1 MEVEKINYKEIHN
14 QVKYIQDTFDS
25 SAITI
30 HPQSFLFKLLD
41 NTLKN
46 YNDSNNP
53 YEIFG
58 ALHVNRIYSALLN
71 LEDLVNKDKYLKD
84 LLQGTL
90 DFMEISQSH
99 SKNILFELE
108 VTGSLRKIFKNTY
121 LDEPDIVVP
130 FADGNVGIACKKV
143 ISENNFEKQLSKGVK
158 QIKDNNFIFGIVAIN
173 IDNLLPAKTI
183 LNTATFSHA
192 SDILHE
198 KNMEF
203 INKHS
208 KKFFKYL
215 KENRIISVLVV
226 SSTIVDIKDETPR
239 FSNISQS
246 TLWTIQ
252 ELEEKHKEKVSKFKQ
267 LAKNVKITTQ

>member
-1 MEVEKINYKEIHN
+1 MEVKKIDYKETHN
-14 QVKYIQDTFDS
+14 QVKYIQDTFNKND
-25 SAITI
+25 IKI
-30 HPQSFLFKLLD
+30 HSQSFLFKLLS

-46 YNDSNNP
+46 YNESNTPN
-53 YEIFG
+53 EIFD

-71 LEDLVNKDKYLKD
+71 LEDLVNKNKYLKD
-84 LLQGTL
+84 LLKDTL

-108 VTGSLRKIFKNTY
+108 VTGSLRKIFKKTY

-130 FADGNVGIACKKV
+130 FDDGNVGIACKKV

-158 QIKDNNFIFGIVAIN
+158 QIRDNDFIFGIVAIN
-173 IDNLLPAKTI
+173 IDNLLPEKTI
-183 LNTATFSHA
+183 LNANTFSQA

-198 KNMEF
+198 ENMEF
-203 INKHS
+203 INKYS

-215 KENRIISVLVV
+215 KENRIISVLIV
-226 SSTIVDIKDETPR
+226 SSTIVDIKDEKPR
-239 FSNISQS
+239 FNNISQS

-252 ELEEKHKEKVSKFKQ
+252 ELEEKHKKKVNHFKL
-267 LAKNVKITTQ
+267 LAKDVI